1 MKPPGPLMIEHRLIE
16 RMLRVLDYE
25 LDKMMNWNKIDPHL
39 IQTAVDF
46 FRTYADQ
53 AHHGKEEGILFR
65 DLKNMKIT
73 LENKTMM
80 NSLIQDHVFARKIVG
95 ELEAA
100 NVKFIEG
107 DGNVISEI
115 ISQLQKLIDF
125 YPRHIEKEEKHFFI
139 AVMDYFSE
147 EQQQNMLKEFWE
159 FDRKLIHEKYAQI
172 IEEAEKHIL

>member
-1 MKPPGPLMIEHRLIE
+1 MKPPGPLMLEHRLIE
-16 RMLRVLDYE
+16 RMLRVLDFE
-25 LDKMMNWNKIDPHL
+25 LDKMTNWNKSDPRL

-53 AHHGKEEGILFR
+53 THHGKEEGILFR

-73 LENKTMM
+73 LEDKNTM
-80 NSLIQDHVFARKIVG
+80 NSLIQDHVFARRTAG
-95 ELEAA
+95 ELQAA
-100 NVKFIEG
+100 NDKLIEG
-107 DGNVISEI
+107 DGNAVSEI
-115 ISQLQKLIDF
+115 ISLLQKLIDF

-159 FDRKLIHEKYAQI
+159 FDRKLIHEKYEQI